1 MTTVTGTAVV
11 GRPERMDGFDI
22 RETVLEA
29 LGNTPLIRLHSVTR
43 GIRTPVVAKVEMTN
57 PGGSVKDRIGIRMIE
72 EAERQGWLKPGGT
85 IVEPTSGNTGVG
97 LAMAAAV
104 RGYRCIFT
112 VPDKVAAEKVALLRG
127 YGAEVVICPTA
138 VERDDPQSYYSV
150 AERLTRETP
159 NAFQPNQYFNPMNPR
174 THYDATGPEIWRQ
187 TAGTVTHFVAGVGT
201 GGTIS
206 GTGRFLK
213 ERNLALRVIG
223 VDPEGSIYTS
233 NDIHP
238 YKVEGVGEDFWPGS
252 FDREIVDGWRQVSD
266 RDSFLMTRR
275 LAREEGLLVGGSCGM
290 AVVGALAVAR
300 ELDDPNALVVVLLPD
315 SGRGYLSKIYSDTWM
330 RENGFLSRFSQPTR
344 MGSLVAARNDET
356 PGVVSVP
363 ADHSVAAVIEI
374 LRHHEISQVPVVRA
388 RSAGE
393 AASFVGPID
402 VPAVVGS
409 ISERT
414 LLDRVYRDP
423 DVLTRPVGDVMDK
436 PFGLVD
442 ANEELERVFPLFT
455 GGATAVLVQQAGR
468 VVAVVSSADLL
479 GYVAHQRLADID
491 NDRHPGG
498 E

>member
-1 MTTVTGTAVV
+1 MTTDIQAPVTP
-11 GRPERMDGFDI
+11 RPDQLDGYDI
-22 RETVLEA
+22 RDTVLDA

-72 EAERQGWLKPGGT
+72 EAERQGWLVPGGT

-159 NAFQPNQYFNPMNPR
+159 KAFQPNQYFNPMNPR

-206 GTGRFLK
+206 GTGKFLK
-213 ERNLALRVIG
+213 ERNPALSVVG

-233 NDIHP
+233 NDIHT
-238 YKVEGVGEDFWPGS
+238 YKIEGVGEDFWPGS
-252 FDREIVDGWRQVSD
+252 FDREIVDRWEQVSD

-300 ELDDPNALVVVLLPD
+300 ELDDPDALVVVLLPD

-330 RENGFLSRFSQPTR
+330 RENGFLSRFSQTTR
-344 MGSLVAARNDET
+344 MGSLVAARGGET
-356 PGVVSVP
+356 PGVVAVP
-363 ADHSVAAVIEI
+363 ANQTVAAVIEV
-374 LRHHEISQVPVVRA
+374 LRQHEISQVPVVRA
-388 RSAGE
+388 RAAGE
-393 AASFVGPID
+393 AQSFVGPVD

-423 DVLTRPVGDVMDK
+423 DVLTRPVGDVMDT

-479 GYVAHQRLADID
+479 GYVAHQRLADVD
-491 NDRHPGG
+491 KDRHAGG

>member
-1 MTTVTGTAVV
+1 MTTEADVRTVP
-11 GRPERMDGFDI
+11 RPAAMGGLDI
-22 RETVLEA
+22 RDTVLDA
-29 LGNTPLIRLHSVTR
+29 LGDTPLIRLHSVTR
-43 GIRTPVVAKVEMTN
+43 GIRTPVAAKVEMTN

-138 VERDDPQSYYSV
+138 VERDDPASYYSV

-159 NAFQPNQYFNPMNPR
+159 NAFQPNQYFNPMNPQ

-187 TAGTVTHFVAGVGT
+187 SAGTVTHFVAGVGT

-213 ERNLALRVIG
+213 ERNPALRVIG

-233 NDIHP
+233 NDLHT

-252 FDREIVDGWRQVSD
+252 FDREIVDGWQQVSD

-300 ELDDPNALVVVLLPD
+300 ELDDPAALVVVLLPD

-330 RENGFLSRFSQPTR
+330 RENGFLSRFSQPAR
-344 MGSLVAARNDET
+344 MGSLVAARGGET
-356 PGVVSVP
+356 PGVVAVP
-363 ADHSVAAVIEI
+363 VDRSVAAVIEV

-388 RSAGE
+388 RPAGDP
-393 AASFVGPID
+393 ASLVGPID

-423 DVLTRPVGDVMDK
+423 DVLTRPVGDVMDA

-479 GYVAHQRLADID
+479 GYVAHQRLEDSD
-491 NDRHPGG
+491 KDRHAGG
-498 E
+498 D